1 MDASIAPGASISLL
15 AGTPRPPAP
24 GAAHDPDH
32 LRKTAREF
40 EEVFLAQMLEPM
52 LSGLTPEAPFG
63 GGPGEDIWQSMLVKE
78 YGKAIVARG
87 GIGIA
92 DAVVREILLA
102 QETRAQETRA
112 QETMARENVTQESGK
127 ELPR

>member
-1 MDASIAPGASISLL
+1 MDARIAASIAPGASISLL
-15 AGTPRPPAP
+15 AGTSRPPTP
-24 GAAHDPDH
+24 GAAQDPDH
-32 LRKTAREF
+32 LRKTAHEF
-40 EEVFLAQMLEPM
+40 EEVFLAQMLQPM

-63 GGPGEDIWQSMLVKE
+63 GGPGEDVWQSMLVKE

-92 DAVVREILLA
+92 DAVMREILLA
-102 QETRAQETRA
+102 QENAAQD
-112 QETMARENVTQESGK
+112 NGK

>member
-1 MDASIAPGASISLL
+1 MDAAIGLNAGISLP
-15 AGTPRPPAP
+15 AGTPRLPAS
-24 GAAHDPDH
+24 GAAQNPDH

-40 EEVFLAQMLEPM
+40 EEVFLAQMLQPM

-63 GGPGEDIWQSMLVKE
+63 GGPGEDVWQSMLVKE

-92 DAVVREILLA
+92 DAVMREILLA
-102 QETRAQETRA
+102 QENAGQENA
-112 QETMARENVTQESGK
+112 GQDNGK

>member
-1 MDASIAPGASISLL
+1 MDTGVALGAGSSLL
-15 AGTPRPPAP
+15 AGTSRPPAS
-24 GAAHDPDH
+24 GTGRDPDH

-40 EEVFLAQMLEPM
+40 EEVFLAQMLQPM
-52 LSGLTPEAPFG
+52 LSGLTPEEPFG

-78 YGKAIVARG
+78 YGKALVARG

-92 DAVVREILLA
+92 DTVVRGILLA
-102 QETRAQETRA
+102 QENMAQES
-112 QETMARENVTQESGK
+112 MAQESGK

>member
-1 MDASIAPGASISLL
+1 MDARMALDAGMAIPGQTVKL
-15 AGTPRPPAP
+15 PA
-24 GAAHDPDH
+24 AAAQDADQ
-32 LRKTAREF
+32 LRRTADEF
-40 EEVFLAQMLEPM
+40 ESVFLAQMLQPM

-63 GGPGEDIWQSMLVKE
+63 GGPGEDIWQSMLVRE

-92 DAVVREILLA
+92 DAVMREIL
-102 QETRAQETRA
+102 Q
-112 QETMARENVTQESGK
+112 TQEAAAPDQRHDVEK